1 MRLELCTL
9 TAPGYSLL
17 GKRENASAVNFRIE
31 AYRIRT
37 GNVQSQAKIDGSGSC
52 SGDTAGICAGP
63 LEPF

>member
-9 TAPGYSLL
+9 TASAAVFW
-17 GKRENASAVNFRIE
+17 GKENASAVNFRIE

-37 GNVQSQAKIDGSGSC
+37 GNVRSQPKIDGSGSC